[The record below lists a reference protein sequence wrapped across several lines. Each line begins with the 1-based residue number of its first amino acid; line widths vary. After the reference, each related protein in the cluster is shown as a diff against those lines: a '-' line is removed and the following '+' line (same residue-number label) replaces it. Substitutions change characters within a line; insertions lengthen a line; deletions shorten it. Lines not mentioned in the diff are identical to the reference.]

1 MADKLWT
8 GGPWEQEDP
17 QWPVPPKVTVPPP
30 GLLTAAPRPRRR
42 RKKLWKGGAVLV
54 AVVAVITGLT
64 LSLNRLFNDYFPGDS
79 PPGDDYSFYYG
90 DDEEPSDTPPA
101 IPQAPA
107 RGDVSLLLEGAG
119 EQELD
124 LRQIYQKL
132 SPSMVSIQAE
142 EKDAYYYTTGTGIIL
157 TEDGYILTNAHI
169 VAGADKVSVTFS
181 DNNTRSA
188 RLAGFAAEED
198 LAVLKV
204 EASGL
209 VPADFGDSDLLEVG
223 EPVAALGDPLGYR
236 ATMTDGI
243 ISALDRDMDVDGH
256 TLSLIQTSAAINSG
270 NSGGALINR
279 YGQVVGVTTVKI
291 VSWDGSSEAL
301 GFAIPS
307 RRLKYAADR
316 LIAGEQVSQG
326 RFGITVDTRP
336 LAGGGVAVLA
346 VDENSDAAAQG
357 IAPGDVILRADGTD
371 VAGAFSLSRVRTR
384 WGAGDPVE
392 LTVLRGGQELTVTVK
407 LMEA

>member
-1 MADKLWT
+1 MADQLWT

-30 GLLTAAPRPRRR
+30 GLLAAVPRPRRR
-42 RKKLWKGGAVLV
+42 RKRLWKGGAILL

-64 LSLNRLFNDYFPGDS
+64 LGLNRLFNDYFPEDDL
-79 PPGDDYSFYYG
+79 PDDDYSFYYG
-90 DDEEPSDTPPA
+90 EDDEQSDTPPA
-101 IPQAPA
+101 IPKAAA
-107 RGDVSLLLEGAG
+107 RADFSLALEGAG

-124 LRQIYQKL
+124 FRQIYTKL
-132 SPSMVSIQAE
+132 APSMVSIQAE
-142 EKDAYYYTTGTGIIL
+142 QKDYYTTGAGIIL

-291 VSWDGSSEAL
+291 VAGDGSSEAL

-316 LIAGEQVSQG
+316 LIAGEEVSQG

-357 IAPGDVILRADGTD
+357 IAPGDVILRADGMEVTG
-371 VAGAFSLSRVRTR
+371 VSSLSRVRTR